1 MTLLTRV
8 LTGLKRIPL
17 DPPAGEPQ
25 PGPEPAAGPP
35 GTAALTAVRTSFAA
49 LAAAGDRGP
58 ACFYATLFA
67 SCPHLRELFPP
78 AMDEQRDRL
87 LRALQR
93 IVETIATPEEFAA
106 YLGQL
111 GRDHRKYAVTPDMYE
126 PVGAALIAAVRQHAG
141 DAFTAEAQEAWVQ
154 VYQAV
159 SAMMIRAAEED
170 PAPAYWTGE
179 VAGHVY
185 HGNGVAVLTV
195 APDAGLPYRAGQHVT
210 LQTPRWPKVWRP
222 YSVANRPLDD
232 GLLTFHVKAVPG
244 GWVSNA
250 LVHHTRAGDEVTIG
264 PALGDMTLEGAGG
277 RDLLLV
283 AGGTGL
289 SPVKALAEQA
299 VRDTLASGSGRRI
312 HLYCGARTRGELY
325 GLRELWRLSDACEG
339 LTVTPVTS
347 DDPASSGAQGNV
359 GRVAARY
366 LPRGEVEAYAAG
378 PAEMVR
384 DTIRALTRAGMP
396 RERIH
401 YDDAL
406 LSGRPRV
413 GTGT

>member
-1 MTLLTRV
+1 MARRTALTKDRPESPPWWRTHTPAIDMTLLTRV

-87 LRALQR
+87 LRALQQ
-93 IVETIATPEEFAA
+93 IVDTIATPEEFAA
-106 YLGQL
+106 YLGKL
-111 GRDHRKYAVTPDMYE
+111 GRTHRKYAVTPDMYE

-141 DAFTAEAQEAWVQ
+141 DAFTAEAQEAWLQ
-154 VYQAV
+154 VYRAV
-159 SAMMIRAAEED
+159 SAMMIRAAAED

-210 LQTPRWPKVWRP
+210 LQTPRWPKVW
-222 YSVANRPLDD
+222 A
-232 GLLTFHVKAVPG
+232 
-244 GWVSNA
+244 
-250 LVHHTRAGDEVTIG
+250 
-264 PALGDMTLEGAGG
+264 
-277 RDLLLV
+277 
-283 AGGTGL
+283 
-289 SPVKALAEQA
+289 
-299 VRDTLASGSGRRI
+299 
-312 HLYCGARTRGELY
+312 
-325 GLRELWRLSDACEG
+325 
-339 LTVTPVTS
+339 
-347 DDPASSGAQGNV
+347 
-359 GRVAARY
+359 
-366 LPRGEVEAYAAG
+366 
-378 PAEMVR
+378 
-384 DTIRALTRAGMP
+384 
-396 RERIH
+396 
-401 YDDAL
+401 AL
-406 LSGRPRV
+406 LG
-413 GTGT
+413 G